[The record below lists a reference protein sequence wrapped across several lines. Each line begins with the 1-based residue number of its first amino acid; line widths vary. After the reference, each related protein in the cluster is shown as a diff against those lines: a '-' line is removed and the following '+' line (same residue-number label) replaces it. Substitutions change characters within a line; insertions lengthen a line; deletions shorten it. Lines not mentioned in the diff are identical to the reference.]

1 VCTRPLV
8 RLKSEVSRILIIKF
22 TEMVL
27 CTVQCASDRLV
38 TASFGRQRLLR
49 EEATHGIPE
58 VHGPSPMRATEGR
71 RLSG

>member
-1 VCTRPLV
+1 
-8 RLKSEVSRILIIKF
+8 
-22 TEMVL
+22 MVL